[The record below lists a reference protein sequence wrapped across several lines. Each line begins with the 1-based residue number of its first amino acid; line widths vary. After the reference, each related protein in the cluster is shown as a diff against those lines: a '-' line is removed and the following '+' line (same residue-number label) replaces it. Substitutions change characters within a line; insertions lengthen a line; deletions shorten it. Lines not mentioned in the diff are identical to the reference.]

1 MDWRDYTSLYKPSGR
16 KSGRDYFESTEKK
29 ADEVDS
35 DDWRDYVTLAAKP
48 QKTSNV
54 AQRNKTDN
62 SALAPAKASE
72 LYYTGSRAETPE
84 GLKKRISVLEAEK
97 KKLEDIGSGYVYL
110 NQKNP
115 NSNEI
120 KNIER
125 EISELENKKWKNKK
139 AADLSLNTLAH
150 SPDYSQLSKAPDFG
164 NSLSAD
170 SRFRAVNN
178 KGWQKFLDE
187 SEGVRASGAN
197 YKYMTAEE
205 VSNFNY
211 LYNKLGKEKAGEYL
225 DYLEDELDSRYQT
238 DYQGQM
244 SEYSREHPIAA
255 TIGSTVNNIMGGPI
269 GTIDLIGQGISNKIR
284 EGTGQDKKPIN
295 FNSYATT
302 GARTA
307 NTIRGTIAS
316 DLNEK
321 GTINIPILGA
331 KGLGDLYQLG
341 TSMLDSYAVGLAA
354 GGAGSFVLGSSAAVN
369 GMIEAKERGL
379 SDEEAVGLGTLN
391 GIAETAFEYL
401 SLDKLIE
408 IKDAKTIKD
417 FVKNVAKQGLL
428 FEGTEEAATTIAN
441 TISDVI
447 ITGDKNKLRESV
459 NEYMSMG
466 LSEKEA
472 YKKAVS
478 QWFSDLLWD
487 YIGGALTGG
496 FMGGAQTAIQN
507 TMRNSEYNY
516 TGKEIMASEDS
527 MSGLRESLE
536 KYTDLEQLSENPTAK
551 EVGRAYYGV
560 MEKYDSEARQA
571 EDEAL
576 NDIAQAA
583 KNRVMELSAEDE
595 NSTDI
600 AAAVE
605 KSIKEEKL
613 SKNEAALLKK
623 SETARAV
630 MDELGKGEAE
640 WVQPFIYNDDTDGKV
655 ITKTEDIKSVSI
667 DKNGS
672 AVVRLAD
679 GSEKSYMD
687 VDFADLEVPGIIEAA
702 AQYGKDADKMFQSYM
717 SENSV
722 TKKQNPETFIR
733 QFNNA
738 FEYGKLG
745 ASLEYTKKSG
755 VASNLTDT
763 QLEKALLMGQIAK
776 NRETAAKQKAIDE
789 KRAAGIKI
797 KGQLNMDKLSDKTR
811 KNLNADQRASVAFFE
826 KLADYGGLNIIMEE
840 STANAEGEY
849 IMPNGFIDTDGT
861 IHIDVNAGAASIQ
874 SDRTFLMYTMSHE
887 LTHLIEEAAPEKYK
901 ELSDFAV
908 RVLTDE
914 KGLSLEALIQAK
926 KDGFERGQINRMRK
940 DYPNLSEKSLR
951 ERITPMSD
959 EAALKEVVADAM
971 QEVLPNS
978 NLIERLASE
987 NKTLFEKVKDA
998 ILKIINDIKALYKDV
1013 KASGAEAAALKSRLD
1028 EITELWTAAAQEAI
1042 EANVK
1047 ASKETS
1053 TGENTYSIRYDE
1065 KNRPFVVVE
1074 EDILKGVPKN
1084 NWTSVVKKNLKEKF
1098 PNGITIG
1105 NNEIKIDAQSR
1116 QEMTFSK
1123 YMKWLRGKDINTYAD
1138 KLRATDNADEIL
1150 LASTGWINEG
1160 LNHNR
1165 KDNIVDFARGT
1176 VLLRVGNN
1184 DYRAEVIVGTR
1195 KTGNILLYDIINLR
1209 PTNITKKETNAAIT
1223 ANPSPGADRNTA
1235 SISNNSIRSKDSGVN
1250 KKYQERSGK
1259 NVRGE
1264 EVYHSR
1270 GWLGN
1275 EEDNT
1280 GGQIGEGGS
1289 AVQGEE
1295 KTVKEGRRYTG
1306 RNSQIY
1312 ASDSE
1317 GRGISQNISERLKGT
1332 SIVDENGRP
1341 IAVYHS
1347 TPDMDFMEFAKGD
1360 TGFHFGSETQAKER
1374 ASKKGDKGRTIKA
1387 YLNIKNPLPVDL
1399 DAMNW
1404 RANSAAIHLWND
1416 GIITE
1421 EQYLSIKKLSIES
1434 GTDYNS
1440 PAAVELRRI
1449 LSEKGYDGITY
1460 ENEYEGE
1467 GKSYIAFYPEQVVI
1481 FDDGKGKQYQE
1492 RNSERF
1498 TYDELVKKP
1507 DINVVKAVE
1516 YTDDI
1521 DRKTIINNGYQSA
1534 INAGRID
1541 ESGMP
1546 SIYVEDIGREVHV
1559 SRAAIQ
1565 HGLDRRL
1572 KVQAPLVQNIGEV
1585 IKNSIAINEAAPKKK
1600 TADSS
1605 YLLLG
1610 AAKLS
1615 DNDIYFASI
1624 VVNKFTNEVKSI
1636 DVMYSANV
1644 KKVESAALDG
1654 ARASGQKPLS
1664 LTDSKI
1670 SVADALDLV
1679 KDYFANVLP
1688 MDVLNHYGIERTES
1702 EFAHRLK
1709 YQERQDVTAD
1719 RRGFVKLLEKGDL
1732 SESERKTLNKY
1743 SGYIDTLDKYDRDL
1757 NKLQGEINEIFFG
1770 KGQEI
1775 YTDSNG
1781 AFLSREEYLNE
1792 LIKRRDSL
1800 RDEVAK
1806 WDGKIVKFEAMDV
1819 MKSLI
1824 LKEKSMSISKYR
1836 MERNKTQVR
1845 QRIRAIVKNF
1855 NSMLAQPDKK
1865 RYIPVKLVNTVISLC
1880 EAINFENPRFNS
1892 ENIKARLEKAKAVY
1906 EGYKNDS
1913 TYQHVYDEDLSERIS
1928 EVIKIIGNTPLVD
1941 MSEGQLTSLYNL
1953 LKQLQHT
1960 VTNARQTF
1968 AYDSQKDIFEIGDR
1982 LMNETANAAYL
1993 VKGEKVNE
2001 LLNMQLTPEK
2011 FFNRLGGYVKNS
2023 AWSKVA
2029 DMFTK
2034 GTENSLFVQ
2043 RDFQYFFKDFTENE
2057 EIESFTDTKNLVDV
2071 GLKDGGGKSI
2081 KLTRGMMLSL
2091 YMHLKNKQN
2100 VIALLYGGTTVPG
2113 IKKYYNGKIADAYAR
2128 GSVRAAPLVEGI
2140 RDLFD
2145 KRMELLNELEALSE
2159 FENDKGAN
2167 EYTDYYSTGEFNMV
2181 RAGEIQSEL
2190 SVLER
2195 QIDAAEK
2202 QGFETAKVMQ
2212 KNIEGMLTPFEKK
2225 FIERAKEWYDV
2236 KSRDYINGVTLKM
2249 YGIKKAGIVDY
2260 YTIHRDTNFINT
2272 EFVSVVNDMS
2282 IENWGALNVRVKST
2296 APVLLTDIIFELDNH
2311 VKKLSAYVGFA
2322 AATRDFKLLYNVKGK
2337 GHLTSVKEAVL
2348 KKFGAGKRKAGVSG
2362 EAYIENFMADLSGKV
2377 QSQPSAFAAVRRNLA
2392 RSALSINLRVAASQ
2406 IAATFSA
2413 MGEAG
2418 WKATLKG
2425 MGRGITR
2432 SFEKG
2437 FLDELEQK
2445 NVWFWSRRRGM
2456 GGMREFSEMKDGGN
2470 IFDKAYNWVDEK
2482 TAGRLL
2488 NWCQAVDVRSTAIM
2502 YSIAEVYVENELK
2515 LKKGMEGYDSQ
2526 VNQTFSDLLRK
2537 TQPNNLTTEMS
2548 DIFRDKRET
2557 YKALT
2562 MFKSQNNQFFN
2573 MWFDSTAR
2581 YRQYKNDFKKGLNGV
2596 TEADVK
2602 KAGDTLAATTFTVAV
2617 INPLAYGVL
2626 RFAANAV
2633 LRCLT
2638 NYRDDD
2644 DEVTVGAILK
2654 GIADDAFNSLFGVFL
2669 MGDELYEIFTSIV
2682 FDKPY
2687 YGLTEPGIS
2696 AVGDLIGC
2704 VMDLG
2709 GEVKKAVSGEEND
2722 LTSFELYNKLLKRFS
2737 IVTGIPYANTK
2748 MIYDAVNGYIHDF
2761 KDGGMFTYEY
2771 GLERSATTQ
2780 GSRMYKAILSGDTDK
2795 YEAVYDELYESYIE
2809 KGKNESDAAS
2819 QTRTALKGVIRE
2831 EYQDGKISEE
2841 KAGEILEGYF
2851 DMDEDDIYW
2860 QFDEWK
2866 YKAENKGDY
2875 SRYSELNDA
2884 VISGDKSKVKEQF
2897 KYFDKH
2903 GVEEEDVNRQITAY
2917 IGKLYKNGEMSKE
2930 TAKNRLVKLR
2940 GMSYSE
2946 ARKKIKEWDESE
2958 EEAS

>member
-1 MDWRDYTSLYKPSGR
+1 MDWRDYTSLYKPSSR
-16 KSGRDYFESTEKK
+16 KSGRDYFDSTEKK

-48 QKTSNV
+48 QKTTSKG

-62 SALAPAKASE
+62 SALVPAKASE

-97 KKLEDIGSGYVYL
+97 KNLEDIGSGYVYF

-211 LYNKLGKEKAGEYL
+211 LYNKFGKEKAGEYL

-238 DYQGQM
+238 DYQWQM

-861 IHIDVNAGAASIQ
+861 IHIDINAGAASIQ

-998 ILKIINDIKALYKDV
+998 ILKIINDIKALYKEV

-1042 EANVK
+1042 GA
-1047 ASKETS
+1047 
-1053 TGENTYSIRYDE
+1053 
-1065 KNRPFVVVE
+1065 
-1074 EDILKGVPKN
+1074 
-1084 NWTSVVKKNLKEKF
+1084 
-1098 PNGITIG
+1098 
-1105 NNEIKIDAQSR
+1105 NNE
-1116 QEMTFSK
+1116 
-1123 YMKWLRGKDINTYAD
+1123 
-1138 KLRATDNADEIL
+1138 
-1150 LASTGWINEG
+1150 
-1160 LNHNR
+1160 
-1165 KDNIVDFARGT
+1165 
-1176 VLLRVGNN
+1176 
-1184 DYRAEVIVGTR
+1184 
-1195 KTGNILLYDIINLR
+1195 
-1209 PTNITKKETNAAIT
+1209 
-1223 ANPSPGADRNTA
+1223 
-1235 SISNNSIRSKDSGVN
+1235 RSS
-1250 KKYQERSGK
+1250 E

-1732 SESERKTLNKY
+1732 SESERRTLNKY

-1775 YTDSNG
+1775 YTVSNG

-1806 WDGKIVKFEAMDV
+1806 WDGKIVRFEVMDV

-1880 EAINFENPRFNS
+1880 ESINFENPRLNS

-1928 EVIKIIGNTPLVD
+1928 EVIKIIGDTPLVD

-2057 EIESFTDTKNLVDV
+2057 EIESFTDTKNLVDA
-2071 GLKDGGGKSI
+2071 GLKDSGGKSI
-2081 KLTRGMMLSL
+2081 NLTRGMMLSL

-2100 VIALLYGGTTVPG
+2100 VIALMYGGTTVPG

-2202 QGFETAKVMQ
+2202 QGFETAKRMQ

-2362 EAYIENFMADLSGKV
+2362 EAYIENFMSDLSGKV

-2425 MGRGITR
+2425 MGRGIKR

-2437 FLDELEQK
+2437 FLNELEQK

-2581 YRQYKNDFKKGLNGV
+2581 YRQYRNDFKKGLNGV

-2644 DEVTVGAILK
+2644 DEITVGAILN
-2654 GIADDAFNSLFGVFL
+2654 GILDDTFNSLFGVFL

-2737 IVTGIPYANTK
+2737 IVAGIPYANTK
-2748 MIYDAVNGYIHDF
+2748 MIYDAVNGYIHDT
-2761 KDGGMFTYEY
+2761 KDGGMFSYEY
-2771 GLERSATTQ
+2771 GVERSATTQ
-2780 GSRMYKAILSGDTDK
+2780 GSRMYKAILLGDADK
-2795 YEAVYDELYESYIE
+2795 YEAVYDELYGSYIE
-2809 KGKNESDAAS
+2809 KGKSESDAAS

-2841 KAGEILEGYF
+2841 KAREILEQYF

-2884 VISGDKSKVKEQF
+2884 VISGDKAKIKEQY

-2903 GVEEEDVNRQITAY
+2903 GVDKETVDRQITAY